1 MRIVEPVD
9 EQAPAG
15 AGTMV
20 AGPRR
25 DPLRGALIMLVGMA
39 LFSILNG
46 VVKAQ
51 AQHFPVNQIVFFR
64 NAGGVVPL
72 LLVLLLSGRISDLR
86 TRDPLR
92 HVVMAISMTGGLF
105 FSFTAFHLMPLADV
119 MAIGFTQP
127 ILVTLASALLLRERI
142 PPAGWI
148 AVLGGLAGVQLMV
161 QPSGAGFNI
170 GAVAAVF
177 GTICSATSM
186 MLQRNLAS
194 REDPLVITAWY
205 MGLSSLAL
213 APTLGFS
220 WVSPSPLALAGLIAM
235 GLASGLCQW
244 LTMQALYHATAAA
257 IAPINYTNML
267 WAIIIGYFWFGD
279 VPTLPVLAG
288 LAIVIAATGVLIH
301 AARRAR
307 AEPRRGAGEARP

>member
-1 MRIVEPVD
+1 MRIE
-9 EQAPAG
+9 PAG
-15 AGTMV
+15 EPLSAG
-20 AGPRR
+20 AASRLPGPRR
-25 DPLRGALIMLVGMA
+25 DPLRGALIMLLGMA

-51 AQHFPVNQIVFFR
+51 AQHFPINQIVFFR

-72 LLVLLLSGRISDLR
+72 LLILLWHGRMRDLR
-86 TRDPLR
+86 TRHPLR
-92 HVVMAISMTGGLF
+92 HVVMATSMTTGLLM
-105 FSFTAFHLMPLADV
+105 SFTAFHLMPLADV

-127 ILVTLASALLLRERI
+127 ILVTIASALLLKERV

-161 QPSGAGFNI
+161 QPSAAGLNI

-177 GTICSATSM
+177 GTICSAASM
-186 MLQRNLAS
+186 MLQRSLAS
-194 REDPLVITAWY
+194 REDPLVITTWY

-213 APTLGFS
+213 APTLAFS
-220 WVSPSPLALAGLIAM
+220 WAAPSLLGLAGLVAM

-244 LTMQALYHATAAA
+244 LTMQALYHASAAV

-267 WAIIIGYFWFGD
+267 WAIIIGYLWFGD
-279 VPTLPVLAG
+279 LPTLPVLG
-288 LAIVIAATGVLIH
+288 GSAIVIASTALLLH
-301 AARRAR
+301 AARTAR
-307 AEPRRGAGEARP
+307 GAPKSAFGAPRR